1 MTFQELKKKHYHI
14 YIEYQEVHTLFA
26 TSDDFNENNDWHNIH
41 SVTDFLDYDSV
52 LDHAETE
59 DVEGLSESEKY
70 TLVNNQGKTLVSDL
84 SIDEMNDYIKKLK

>member
-59 DVEGLSESEKY
+59 DVEELSESEKY
-70 TLVNNQGKTLVSDL
+70 TLVDNCEKTLVSDL
-84 SIDEMNDYIKKLK
+84 SIDEMDDYIKKLK